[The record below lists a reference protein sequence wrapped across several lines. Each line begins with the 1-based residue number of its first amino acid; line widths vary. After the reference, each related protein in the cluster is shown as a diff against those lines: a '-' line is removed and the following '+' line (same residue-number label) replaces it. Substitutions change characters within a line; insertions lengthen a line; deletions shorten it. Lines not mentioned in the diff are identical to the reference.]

1 MERQKKPVRSIS
13 GVTPLAVVIK
23 PRPCPHGS
31 CIYCPTLGVPKSY
44 TPESPAIIRAR
55 QLNYDAYKQVKARL
69 KILKLMKHQTDKI
82 ELIIIGGTF
91 LAYPIQYQYNFIK
104 RCYDAFNCKKAKTLE
119 EAKTINENAKH
130 RVVALC
136 IETRPDYAKQ
146 QHIKRMLDFGTTRV
160 ELGVQTIYNNIYRL
174 INRGH
179 TLKEVIEATR
189 LLKDSGFKLGYHI
202 MPGLP
207 GSNIKKDIA
216 MFKKLFNDERF
227 RPDQLKIYPTQVIKG
242 SILEQWYWQGKYK
255 PYSKQ
260 ELIELLTRYYALT
273 PRYCRIM
280 RVMREIPKQWLTAGV
295 ININL
300 RQEVEKVIEE
310 MQLNIKEIRYREIG
324 HCLMKGK
331 KPQGRLRLKITKYK
345 ASKGIEYFLEVVSDN
360 DVLFGLL
367 RLRFP
372 FKPFIQELENA
383 AIVRE
388 LHVYGKAIEIGKTA
402 NAEQI
407 AQHKGIGK
415 MLMKKA
421 EEIAKQK
428 YDKIAVISGVGVR
441 NYYRALGYELG
452 KWFMIKKI

>member
-1 MERQKKPVRSIS
+1 MQNQMKQKQLHTKQKKPVRSIS

-104 RCYDAFNCKKAKTLE
+104 RCYDDFNCKKAKTLE

-130 RVVALC
+130 RDEALC

-146 QHIKRMLDFGTTRV
+146 QHIKHMLDFGTTRV

-280 RVMREIPKQWLTAGV
+280 RVMREIPKQW
-295 ININL
+295 
-300 RQEVEKVIEE
+300 
-310 MQLNIKEIRYREIG
+310 
-324 HCLMKGK
+324 
-331 KPQGRLRLKITKYK
+331 
-345 ASKGIEYFLEVVSDN
+345 
-360 DVLFGLL
+360 
-367 RLRFP
+367 
-372 FKPFIQELENA
+372 
-383 AIVRE
+383 
-388 LHVYGKAIEIGKTA
+388 
-402 NAEQI
+402 
-407 AQHKGIGK
+407 
-415 MLMKKA
+415 
-421 EEIAKQK
+421 
-428 YDKIAVISGVGVR
+428 
-441 NYYRALGYELG
+441 
-452 KWFMIKKI
+452 